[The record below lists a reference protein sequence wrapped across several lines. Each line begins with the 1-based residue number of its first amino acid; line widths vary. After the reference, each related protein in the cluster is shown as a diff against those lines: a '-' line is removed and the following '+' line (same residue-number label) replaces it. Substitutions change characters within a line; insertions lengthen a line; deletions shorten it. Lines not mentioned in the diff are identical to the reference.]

1 MPKKTLMLSEVAYQ
15 ELKERIAKLPSGS
28 YLSAR
33 QYAKDLGMSYTPIRE
48 AFLHLQK
55 DGILRQVPNVGF
67 FVASIDLADLIQVF
81 QVRECIEVFALQKV
95 FQKLRQEHIDKM
107 HKHCKELRTAKEKGD
122 SYHYMAAD
130 AAFHKI
136 PLELLGNSCLL
147 TVYDN
152 VRSQYTLCTAQLVK
166 TLDDEVAAE
175 HEGIIASI
183 ENRDMEQALEMLRTH
198 IVNMKQRLLE
208 SYVNRNE

>member
-67 FVASIDLADLIQVF
+67 FVASVDLADLIQVF
-81 QVRECIEVFALQKV
+81 QVRECIEVFSLQKV
-95 FQKLRQEHIDKM
+95 FQKLRPEHVEKLR
-107 HKHCKELRTAKEKGD
+107 KCCKEQRTAREKD
-122 SYHYMAAD
+122 DNYHYMAAD
-130 AAFHKI
+130 AAFHRI
-136 PLELLGNSCLL
+136 PLELLGNTCLL
-147 TVYDN
+147 GVYDN
-152 VRSQYTLCTAQLVK
+152 VRSQYTLCTSQLVQ
-166 TLDDEVAAE
+166 TLDDEVVKE
-175 HEGIIASI
+175 HEKIIACI
-183 ENRDMEQALEMLRTH
+183 EDKNMEQALEMLREH
-198 IVNMKQRLLE
+198 IINMKQRLLE
-208 SYVNRNE
+208 SYVNRND